1 MRARERSSRRPFGWL
16 GSSAIRPLMPS
27 LLVLFCVTPAA
38 DAAPPPPPSCEEAPY
53 DVDGNSQVEP
63 LTDGLLMLRYFFGFR
78 GSVLIAAATG
88 QGCTRCTAPLIEDF
102 IEFALAG
109 CAVCGDALI
118 DPGEACDGA
127 NLGGETCESQGHEG
141 GTLGCTDACAF
152 DVSACHSCGNGVI
165 DSAEEMCDGND
176 HGGASCVTF
185 GFLGGN
191 LACTDSCGFDTSNCE
206 S

>member
-1 MRARERSSRRPFGWL
+1 
-16 GSSAIRPLMPS
+16 
-27 LLVLFCVTPAA
+27 
-38 DAAPPPPPSCEEAPY
+38 
-53 DVDGNSQVEP
+53 
-63 LTDGLLMLRYFFGFR
+63 MLRYFFGFR
-78 GSVLIAAATG
+78 GSVLIASATG

-102 IEFALAG
+102 IALALAG

-118 DPGEACDGA
+118 DAGEACDGA
-127 NLGGETCESQGHEG
+127 NLGGETCESLGFQG
-141 GTLGCTDACAF
+141 GTLACTDGCAF
-152 DVSACHSCGNGVI
+152 DVSSCDNCGNGFI